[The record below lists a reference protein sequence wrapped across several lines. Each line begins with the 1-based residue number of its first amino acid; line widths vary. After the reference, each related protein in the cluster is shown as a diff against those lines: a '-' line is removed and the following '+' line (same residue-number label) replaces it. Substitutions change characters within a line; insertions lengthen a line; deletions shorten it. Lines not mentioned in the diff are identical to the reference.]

1 LIILSP
7 ISKNKGQLK
16 LRVVRGF
23 VFWEIYVS
31 NHIHSVV
38 TRDFRFDTAN
48 FTPPKK
54 KQGTR
59 NISLCHTTQNIKSPA
74 RAYGTSWLRVILFN
88 ICIYGNGTSSNALN
102 STICLVRSKFSTSPG
117 WQTKLL
123 LPSLKPSHNKTK
135 KRQKHVQFRSG
146 DENQFDQEVAL
157 HPKSHSIGPCIIV
170 AEIVNNFQYSKGS
183 PSFHRCKI
191 FFFEHHREK
200 AMSPNWFQAI
210 GMKHAVVN
218 VQHANMHFFGPC
230 VNISK
235 TRPSASLPRPPR
247 MFASAH
253 SSSSKQLIQA

>member
-16 LRVVRGF
+16 LRVVRSF

-54 KQGTR
+54 KQGTP

-74 RAYGTSWLRVILFN
+74 RAYGTSWLRVILFNICIYGNGTSWLRVILFN

-102 STICLVRSKFSTSPG
+102 STICLVRSKFSTSPS
-117 WQTKLL
+117 WQTKFL

-146 DENQFDQEVAL
+146 DENQFDQEVVL

-200 AMSPNWFQAI
+200 AVSPNWFQAI
-210 GMKHAVVN
+210 GSM
-218 VQHANMHFFGPC
+218 
-230 VNISK
+230 
-235 TRPSASLPRPPR
+235 RL
-247 MFASAH
+247 
-253 SSSSKQLIQA
+253 